1 MSLLGGHSPKEW
13 EPGSPYSQENGDL
26 ESPFYGIPIFPWH
39 CMVSLD
45 PRPNPRGRVW
55 GKTLPGSV
63 LSTEMPPSVLMRE
76 RTSLQPTSVWV
87 RLMTGSKYMV
97 HVEHRNFEYWSSAW
111 PITLKIWKRKSVA
124 EFRNRAA
131 AFQLDTSGQGFSPD
145 PSSRDGSWV
154 QTTTWCPIKTHFQLL
169 PTKWVYSTVY
179 AVRLLDL
186 GLKQCDIRHSW
197 VSKVYTWRFSTQVNQ
212 MDAR

>member
-76 RTSLQPTSVWV
+76 RTSLQPTSVRV
-87 RLMTGSKYMV
+87 RLMTGSEYT
-97 HVEHRNFEYWSSAW
+97 VEHRNFENWSSAW
-111 PITLKIWKRKSVA
+111 PIALKIWKRKFA
-124 EFRNRAA
+124 EFERPGIPARHFRARLFPRPFLA
-131 AFQLDTSGQGFSPD
+131 GWVWGPD
-145 PSSRDGSWV
+145 YD
-154 QTTTWCPIKTHFQLL
+154 LL
-169 PTKWVYSTVY
+169 ASISCHK
-179 AVRLLDL
+179 RE
-186 GLKQCDIRHSW
+186 
-197 VSKVYTWRFSTQVNQ
+197 VNITC
-212 MDAR
+212 